1 MRKFLFA
8 LLCILA
14 SSPATARWREARSA
28 HFTIYSEARPDA
40 LREFATRLERFDAG
54 LRLLR
59 TLPARDD
66 SPSNRLTIYLTENTG
81 VISRLMGRSGSGVA
95 GFYKGRAGSSMAMV
109 PRTTGSEGF
118 DNFDVWVVLLH
129 EYGHHFMYRN
139 YPAAYPVWFIEGYA
153 EFGSTARFLPDGSID
168 YGLPAKHRTYAID
181 LSAAV
186 PLRELL
192 SGTIDQRTAYL
203 GAAIYGRGWLL
214 THYLT
219 FNQERAKQFG
229 AYLSAINNGKPAKEA
244 AATLGDVAP
253 LNRELDDYS
262 HSKMSYLRVP
272 GHKLQIG
279 KIDVRELSEGAD
291 AIMAV
296 RMRSQY
302 GVTDGQAQD
311 LAESARKIGARYP
324 DDPFVQ
330 TVVAEAE
337 LDAEMFEAA
346 AAAADRALAAEPAS
360 VAAMV
365 LRGRAE
371 VEKLARDKS
380 SDAAAWAA
388 ARRWLTRA
396 NRAEP
401 GAPEPLFRYHE
412 SFTKQGVTPSAN
424 AVTGLLAA
432 LALAPEDDD
441 LRFVV
446 ARQHMTDGKTAEAR
460 AALGPVAF
468 RPHGGDDAKLAV
480 KLLDTLDQKGAKEA
494 LALWAVE
501 EAKKKEKGKKG

>member
-1 MRKFLFA
+1 MRKLMFA
-8 LLCILA
+8 LALLGA
-14 SSPATARWREARSA
+14 ASPATARWREARSA
-28 HFTIYSEARPDA
+28 HFTIYSEAKPDA

-59 TLPARDD
+59 NLPARDD

-95 GFYKGRAGSSMAMV
+95 GFYKGRAGGSMAMV
-109 PRTTGSEGF
+109 PRITGSEGYA
-118 DNFDVWVVLLH
+118 DFDVWVVLLH

-168 YGLPAKHRTYAID
+168 YGLPAKHQTYAID
-181 LSAAV
+181 LAAQV

-192 SGTIDQRTAYL
+192 SGTVDQRTPYL
-203 GAAIYGRGWLL
+203 AQAIYGRGWLL
-214 THYLT
+214 THFLT

-229 AYLSAINNGKPAKEA
+229 AYLAAINNGKPAREA

-262 HSKMSYLRVP
+262 HSKMNYLRVP
-272 GHKLQIG
+272 GHKLQIAR
-279 KIDVRELSEGAD
+279 IEVRELSEGAD

-296 RMRSQY
+296 RMRSHY
-302 GVTDGQAQD
+302 GVTESQAKD

-330 TVVAEAE
+330 TALAEAE

-346 AAAADRALAAEPAS
+346 AAAADRALAADPAA
-360 VAAMV
+360 VPALV

-371 VEKLARDKS
+371 VEKLARDKNT
-380 SDAAAWAA
+380 DAAAWTA

-401 GAPEPLFRYHE
+401 GAPEPLWRYHE
-412 SFTKQGVTPSAN
+412 SFTKQGVTPTAN
-424 AVTGLLAA
+424 AVQGLLAA

-441 LRFVV
+441 VRFVV

-460 AALGPVAF
+460 TALGPVAF
-468 RPHGGDDAKLAV
+468 RPHGGDQAKLAV
-480 KLLDTLDQKGAKEA
+480 KLLDMLDQKGAKEA
-494 LALWAVE
+494 LALWAE
-501 EAKKKEKGKKG
+501 EDVKKREKDKKS